1 MPTVTSPPFYPAR
14 PVNGGPLPAAIK
26 LKRRIK
32 PDGHTWVYE
41 PKVNGWRA
49 LLNTR
54 TGEMWNRHGERLSIA
69 REFDA
74 VIAKIRASPTIT
86 LNPAF
91 EWLDV
96 EAFERR
102 HALGRGSLVLLDLP
116 CAGSFCEPMTWCSY
130 TVRQRFIGDLIG
142 DGATPWQFL
151 HTPPPCDELL
161 TFAYSFTDYGISPP
175 SFNLAPGECYP
186 GEDNDGIFTGW
197 ARLMEMNRTL
207 KAEVFE
213 GFVAKRADSLY
224 PLQNRSADTEFP
236 GWQKHR
242 WAY

>member
-1 MPTVTSPPFYPAR
+1 
-14 PVNGGPLPAAIK
+14 
-26 LKRRIK
+26 
-32 PDGHTWVYE
+32 
-41 PKVNGWRA
+41 
-49 LLNTR
+49 
-54 TGEMWNRHGERLSIA
+54 MWNRHGERLSIA
-69 REFDA
+69 AEFSA
-74 VIAKIRASPTIT
+74 VIAKIKASPTIRDCAC
-86 LNPAF
+86 L

-102 HALGRGSLVLLDLP
+102 HALGKGSLVLLDCPLVDYP
-116 CAGSFCEPMTWCSY
+116 YEE
-130 TVRQRFIGDLIG
+130 RQQQMGELIR
-142 DGATPWQFL
+142 DGVATPWQFL
-151 HTPPPCDELL
+151 DQPPPCDELL
-161 TFAYSFTDYGISPP
+161 MFAYTFTDYGIPPP

-186 GEDNDGIFTGW
+186 GEDVDGIFTGW

>member
-1 MPTVTSPPFYPAR
+1 MTAPFYPAR
-14 PVNGGPLPAAIK
+14 PVNGGPLPSAIK
-26 LKRRIK
+26 LKRRLK
-32 PDGHTWVYE
+32 PDGHTWRYE
-41 PKVNGWRA
+41 PKINGWRA

-54 TGEMWNRHGERLSIA
+54 TGEMWNRHGERLCIA
-69 REFDA
+69 GEFSA
-74 VIAKIRASPTIT
+74 VIAKIRASFTVRDCEC
-86 LNPAF
+86 L

-102 HALGRGSLVLLDLP
+102 HALGKGSLVLLDCPHADYPYAERRRQMGELVRDGV
-116 CAGSFCEPMTWCSY
+116 AVTW
-130 TVRQRFIGDLIG
+130 
-142 DGATPWQFL
+142 PFL
-151 HTPPPCDELL
+151 HAPPPGDELL
-161 TFAYSFTDYGISPP
+161 TVSYSITDYGIPPP

-213 GFVAKRADSLY
+213 GFVAKRTDSLY

-236 GWQKHR
+236 GWVKHR